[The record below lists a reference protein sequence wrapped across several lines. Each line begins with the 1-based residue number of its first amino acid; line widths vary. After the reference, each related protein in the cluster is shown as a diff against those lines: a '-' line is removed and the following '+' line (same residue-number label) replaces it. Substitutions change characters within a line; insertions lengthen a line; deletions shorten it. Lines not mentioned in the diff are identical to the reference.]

1 MKVILNDTEEYTNV
15 LDCIFNYKFNL
26 DLINQSLLYYLHNI
40 HKGTKAQKNR
50 SDVSGSGR
58 KPWRQK
64 GTGRARAGSIRSP
77 IWRSGG
83 VCFATKSNN
92 SNIVKINKKMYK
104 GAIKSILSELLR
116 KKRLIILK
124 NFIVGSFKT
133 KDLSKKL
140 NSICFGKI
148 LIVVNKLDRNLILSS
163 NNLNKVDVIDVLRI
177 NPISLIK
184 ADNVIITIDAIRKIE
199 EKYV

>member
-1 MKVILNDTEEYTNV
+1 MKVALNDTKEHIDV
-15 LDCIFNYKFNL
+15 LDCVFNYKLNL
-26 DLINQSLLYYLHNI
+26 DLINQSLSYYINSI
-40 HKGTKAQKNR
+40 HKGTKSQKNR
-50 SDVSGSGR
+50 SEVSGSGK

-83 VCFATKSNN
+83 VSFAAN
-92 SNIVKINKKMYK
+92 SKNLGITKINKKMYK

-124 NFIVGSFKT
+124 NFVINSFKT

-140 NSICFGKI
+140 NSICSGKI
-148 LIVVNKLDRNLILSS
+148 LIIVNKLNRNLLLSS
-163 NNLNKVDVIDVLRI
+163 SNLIKVDAIEVVQI
-177 NPISLIK
+177 NPVSLMK
-184 ADNVIITIDAIRKIE
+184 ADNIIITIDAIRKIE
-199 EKYV
+199 EKYL